1 MTCTFRPLRVLCLL
15 GLAAGAAVAV
25 AAANDP
31 PAAARQAGSFT
42 LEQIM
47 SYSFPSNLVAAPRG
61 NRIAW
66 VFNSRGRR
74 NIWVASCAEPCND
87 AARFTARQ
95 LTRYTEDDG
104 QDLGALQ
111 FTEDGRFI
119 VYVRGGPR
127 NQAGE
132 VPNPASDILGAEQA
146 IWVVSWAGGPPRRID
161 AGSNLEVSSLASPV
175 VAYTKDGKLW
185 IAPVNGASKPSQIIA
200 RGQNG
205 GYSWSP
211 DGRRLVFASNR
222 GTHSFIAVYELG
234 KKSLTYVA
242 PSLDRDSSP
251 RWSPDGKSIAFV
263 RQLARRSDEGGG
275 GMLTAADRP
284 NPWAIWTADAAGGP
298 AREVW
303 RSTTDADGSL
313 PRMAGQALLTWAASG
328 RIIYASEQDGW
339 QRLYSISTSGGVS
352 LALTPGNCE
361 FEEVG
366 WAGDRASFVFSSN
379 CGDIDRRHVWRVALS
394 ENTARE
400 LTPGEGI
407 EWSPVVTGDGKW
419 LAHFGSDARKPAMP
433 YIRAIAGGA
442 ARMLAAGALPADFPS
457 SKLVTPL
464 PVITVAADGLRIH
477 NQLFL
482 PPNCGGANRCP
493 ALIYTHGG
501 PIRQMLLGWHYRG
514 YYHGDYAMNQYLASR
529 GYIVLSVNY
538 RSGIGYGRA
547 FREAPNRGARGA
559 SEYQDVVAGG
569 RYLQA
574 RGDVDASRIG
584 LWGGSYGGYLTA
596 MGLARNSDIFS
607 AGVDLHGVH
616 DWSSGRFVQS
626 GGLDAE
632 RRRVA
637 RESSPVASVSTW
649 RSPVLL
655 IHGDDDRNVN
665 FAESV
670 DLAARLREQKV
681 EFEQLVF
688 PDDVHDFLL
697 HTHWS
702 AIFQAAAD
710 FFDRR
715 LKNKK

>member
-1 MTCTFRPLRVLCLL
+1 MQAALL
-15 GLAAGAAVAV
+15 LVAGC
-25 AAANDP
+25 AAAWAADEPAP
-31 PAAARQAGSFT
+31 PPPQQGAFT

-47 SYSFPSNLVAAPRG
+47 SYSFPTELTAAPRG

-66 VFNSRGRR
+66 VFNSQGRR
-74 NIWVASCAEPCND
+74 NIWVASCTEPCSD
-87 AARFTARQ
+87 SSRFVARQ
-95 LTRYTEDDG
+95 LTRYSEDDG
-104 QDLGALQ
+104 QEIGDVTFSA
-111 FTEDGRFI
+111 DGNSI
-119 VYVRGGPR
+119 VYVRGGPK

-132 VPNPASDILGAEQA
+132 TPNPLSDVNGVEQA
-146 IWVVSWAGGPPRRID
+146 VWVIAWAGGPPRKID
-161 AGSNLEVSSLASPV
+161 AGSNPAVSSGAPAQ

-185 IAPVNGASKPSQIIA
+185 VAALSGLSKPRQIIA

-211 DGRRLVFASNR
+211 DGRRLVFASGR
-222 GTHSFIAVYELG
+222 GTHAFIAIYETG
-234 KKSLTYVA
+234 KASLQYVA
-242 PSLDRDSSP
+242 PSVDRDSNP

-263 RQLARRSDEGGG
+263 RQPARRTDEGGG

-284 NPWAIWTADAAGGP
+284 NPWAIWTADAGTGQ
-298 AREVW
+298 AREIW

-313 PRMAGQALLTWAASG
+313 PRMAGDALLTWAAND
-328 RIIYASEQDGW
+328 RIVYASEQDGW
-339 QRLYSISTSGGVS
+339 LRLYSISTSGGVS
-352 LALTPGNCE
+352 IALTPGNCE
-361 FEEVG
+361 FEHVS
-366 WAGDRASFVFSSN
+366 WAADRASFVFSSN
-379 CGDIDRRHVWRVALS
+379 CGDLDRRHLWRVALS
-394 ENTARE
+394 DGVARP
-400 LTPGEGI
+400 LTPGEGL
-407 EWSPVVTGDGKW
+407 EWSPAISGDGKW
-419 LAHFGSDARKPAMP
+419 LAHLGSDARKPAMP
-433 YIRAIAGGA
+433 YVRAIGGGTSQ
-442 ARMLAAGALPADFPS
+442 MLAVGVLPADFPS
-457 SKLVTPL
+457 TKMVVPL
-464 PVITVAADGLRIH
+464 PVATVAADGMLIH

-482 PPNCGGANRCP
+482 PRHCGGGNKCP

-501 PIRQMLLGWHYRG
+501 PIRQMLLGWHYMG

-547 FREAPNRGARGA
+547 FREAPQRGARGA

-569 RYLQA
+569 KYLQA
-574 RGDVDASRIG
+574 RADVDAARIG

-596 MGLARNSDIFS
+596 MGLARNSDIFA

-637 RESSPVASVSTW
+637 REASPVASVSTW

-697 HTHWS
+697 HKHWS
-702 AIFQAAAD
+702 AIFAAATD

-715 LKNKK
+715 LKNKN